1 MKKIILNSTLF
12 LLVIVLFNG
21 CLTVERKEYN
31 VTLTGANSGKAVIKY
46 INIVSTK
53 DEDRDVSMKDFAELI
68 TDYVEGK
75 KLEDEYPNVR
85 NMKKRLFEENGVLC
99 GELTFDFDSL
109 SSVKIFKYDK
119 DSPFMLV
126 KDNFSNETLNEYNGE
141 MIDEKLPVVFWNK
154 NTKNFTWSTT
164 VSSDI
169 SNAVSLL
176 SQYQNWEKTNKK
188 K

>member
-21 CLTVERKEYN
+21 CLTVERKEYS

-75 KLEDEYPNVR
+75 KLEDEFPNAK
-85 NMKKRLFEENGVLC
+85 NLKKRLFEENGVLC

-109 SSVKIFKYDK
+109 TTVKIFKYDK

-126 KDNFSNETLNEYNGE
+126 TNNFSNETLDDFDGQ
-141 MIDEKLPVVFWNK
+141 MIDDKLPVVFWNK
-154 NTKNFTWSTT
+154 NIKKFTWSTT
-164 VSSDI
+164 VTSDV

-176 SQYQNWEKTNKK
+176 SHYQNWEKTNKK

>member
-1 MKKIILNSTLF
+1 MKKFIFNAF
-12 LLVIVLFNG
+12 FFVLVVVFFNG

-46 INIVSTK
+46 INIISTK
-53 DEDRDVSMKDFAELI
+53 DEERDVSMKDFAELI
-68 TDYVEGK
+68 TDYVEGN
-75 KLEDEYPNVR
+75 KLENEFPNVK

-109 SSVKIFKYDK
+109 SVIKIFKYDK
-119 DSPFMLV
+119 DSPFMMV
-126 KDNFSNETLNEYNGE
+126 KDGFSNETLDDYNGE
-141 MIDEKLPVVFWNK
+141 MVNESFPVIFWNK
-154 NTKNFTWSTT
+154 NTKNFKWTTT
-164 VSSDI
+164 VSSDV

-176 SQYQNWEKTNKK
+176 SAYQNWERTNKK

>member
-1 MKKIILNSTLF
+1 MKKVILKSTLF
-12 LLVIVLFNG
+12 LLVIILFND
-21 CLTVERKEYN
+21 CLSVERKEYK
-31 VTLTGANSGKAVIKY
+31 VSLTGANSGKAAIKY

-68 TDYVEGK
+68 TDYIEGK
-75 KLEDEYPNVR
+75 KLEDEFPNVR
-85 NMKKRLFEENGVLC
+85 NIKKRLFEENGVLC

-119 DSPFMLV
+119 DSPFMLI
-126 KDNFSNETLNEYNGE
+126 KDNFSNETLDEHNGE
-141 MIDEKLPVVFWNK
+141 IINENLPVIFWNK
-154 NTKNFTWSTT
+154 NSKIFTWSTT
-164 VSSDI
+164 ITSDL

-176 SQYQNWEKTNKK
+176 SQYQTWEKTNKK

>member
-1 MKKIILNSTLF
+1 MKKLFLNTTLL

-53 DEDRDVSMKDFAELI
+53 DEERDVSMKDFAELI
-68 TDYVEGK
+68 TDYLEGK
-75 KLEDEYPNVR
+75 KLEDEFPNVK

-109 SSVKIFKYDK
+109 SSLKIFKYDK

-126 KDNFSNETLNEYNGE
+126 KDGFSNETIDEFNGE
-141 MIDEKLPVVFWNK
+141 TLDEKLPVIFWNK
-154 NTKNFTWSTT
+154 NTKNFKWSTT
-164 VSSDI
+164 VSSDV
-169 SNAVSLL
+169 SNATSLL
-176 SQYQNWEKTNKK
+176 SQYQNWEKANNKK
-188 K
+188 

>member
-1 MKKIILNSTLF
+1 MKKYFLNTTLL

-46 INIVSTK
+46 INIISTK
-53 DEDRDVSMKDFAELI
+53 DEERDVSMKDYAELV
-68 TDYVEGK
+68 TDYLEGK
-75 KLEDEYPNVR
+75 KLEDEFPNVK

-99 GELTFDFDSL
+99 GEVSFDFDSL

-126 KDNFSNETLNEYNGE
+126 KDGFSNETIDEFNGE
-141 MIDEKLPVVFWNK
+141 TLDEKLPVIFWNK
-154 NTKNFTWSTT
+154 NTKNFKWSTT
-164 VSSDI
+164 VSSDV

-176 SQYQNWEKTNKK
+176 SHYQNWEKTNKK